1 MRLSRKQEIVGSN
14 PIRALK
20 SIHLEAFESFLPLNQ
35 FKKSQIVSNVVLIF
49 NQFLFCF
56 QSLAFSL
63 PSESSQQKDLFNSAK
78 GCTKSFMQLL
88 EFLKVEVENGFAGDK
103 ASFKSMTE
111 ITRNL
116 SKEVTR
122 LQNIGN
128 SLEKEEHNVKA
139 AESLDSTA
147 AQLSR
152 EVDKFTK
159 LRPSKPLVA
168 QMTTTGAKAVENK
181 EMEKQIEFSDAV
193 WGSSTDIARA
203 VLTLIRAAT
212 EAQAAIDAT
221 YKVS

>member
-1 MRLSRKQEIVGSN
+1 
-14 PIRALK
+14 
-20 SIHLEAFESFLPLNQ
+20 
-35 FKKSQIVSNVVLIF
+35 
-49 NQFLFCF
+49 
-56 QSLAFSL
+56 
-63 PSESSQQKDLFNSAK
+63 
-78 GCTKSFMQLL
+78 MQLL

-221 YKVS
+221 YKVSWLPSYPKQIIYVPR